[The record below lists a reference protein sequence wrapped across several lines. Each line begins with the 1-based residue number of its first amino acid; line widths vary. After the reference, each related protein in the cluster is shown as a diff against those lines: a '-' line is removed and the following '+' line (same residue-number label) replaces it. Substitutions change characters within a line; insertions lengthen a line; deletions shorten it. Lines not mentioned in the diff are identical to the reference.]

1 MKNKIIDGGFI
12 SSEESY
18 LFLRGGKV
26 LPISPTSSMDDEVD
40 DVYAARLVVAA
51 PGRWAAAARVLDEY
65 EKTGIDDGL
74 DPLFIVEHFAPL
86 PMTGRLLDK
95 FSEVTGDEW
104 TFVEASFVPAI
115 WALAAASGEPVI
127 RLPEAAA
134 PLVQAQ
140 VAAWRVSWREAAL
153 RVASLSASL
162 REPAPYDR
170 ATAQD
175 FLARFMMTYV
185 RIQYGCAP
193 SRRDWAMLLNDR
205 LRQAGMVTS
214 TITFNQIKSFLEE
227 DAQ

>member
-1 MKNKIIDGGFI
+1 MKSKIIDGGFI

-18 LFLRGGKV
+18 LLLRRGGL
-26 LPISPTSSMDDEVD
+26 LPVSTTSSMDDDIDE
-40 DVYAARLVVAA
+40 VYAARLVVAA
-51 PGRWAAAARVLDEY
+51 SGRWAAAAHVLDEY
-65 EKTGIDDGL
+65 EKTGIDNEF
-74 DPLFIVEHFAPL
+74 DPLFIIERFVPVPA
-86 PMTGRLLDK
+86 TDRLIKTFDN
-95 FSEVTGDEW
+95 VVGDEW

-140 VAAWRVSWREAAL
+140 VAAWCVSWREAAL
-153 RVASLSASL
+153 RVASLSVSL